1 MLDVGAL
8 EILVFMVVIYTMVA
22 LALYWIIRLA
32 VRHGIQDSR
41 RISQARGAAGVR
53 ETTNRQQATYSDSE
67 PE

>member
-1 MLDVGAL
+1 
-8 EILVFMVVIYTMVA
+8 MVVIYTMVA

-41 RISQARGAAGVR
+41 RISQARGARLR
-53 ETTNRQQATYSDSE
+53 EHNRQQATYSDSE